1 MVSNVLTLVPFLA
14 LKIVF
19 NVVTQK
25 VCLWTNSMPF
35 RIIFINNNAI
45 LQRMILCWAIAT
57 QFNLIS
63 ILFVYSIDFLTVLS
77 FAYFVCGP
85 LDVHL
90 RGQWWVIMIAYW
102 LVGKD
107 FGLKK
112 KLTKKQKAFAI
123 SERAKWVYFTVLMGY
138 GEAIIPF
145 WQIIF
150 IYLTN
155 STTTRAAFNGFEKK
169 ANGFPLIKPQIIML
183 VAGLLAVGDVLNL
196 ALFSHMVR
204 RRFPQFDPF
213 RFLNLLIKKFDI
225 VLALSVLSIVFAV
238 QCMML
243 IDCKFDISIE
253 TIFGG

>member
-1 MVSNVLTLVPFLA
+1 
-14 LKIVF
+14 
-19 NVVTQK
+19 
-25 VCLWTNSMPF
+25 
-35 RIIFINNNAI
+35 
-45 LQRMILCWAIAT
+45 
-57 QFNLIS
+57 
-63 ILFVYSIDFLTVLS
+63 
-77 FAYFVCGP
+77 
-85 LDVHL
+85 
-90 RGQWWVIMIAYW
+90 MIAYW

-155 STTTRAAFNGFEKK
+155 STTTRTAFNGFEKK

-253 TIFGG
+253 TISGG